1 MIAETGEKMSTGTK
15 AINYASM
22 IVGGILGA
30 AVGYIIYNRT
40 IQRAKELEIE
50 ELEAGRGEGAV
61 SAAPRIYSD
70 GDELDAAALM
80 NDDDISLWD
89 NEDGFESSARRD
101 ADVDLDAPGYR
112 DDFTDDDEDVFASGD
127 LDIPPKKAT
136 GGV

>member
-1 MIAETGEKMSTGTK
+1 MSLGTK
-15 AINYASM
+15 AINYTSM
-22 IVGGILGA
+22 FLGGALGA

-61 SAAPRIYSD
+61 STAPRIYSD

-89 NEDGFESSARRD
+89 NEDGFERGARRGE
-101 ADVDLDAPGYR
+101 DVDLDAPGYR
-112 DDFTDDDEDVFASGD
+112 DEFTDDDEDVFASGD
-127 LDIPPKKAT
+127 LDVAPKKT
-136 GGV
+136 SGNI